1 MNNLEQF
8 FASVGGNAQEVL
20 GRLGGDPGLVIH
32 FLSKFQNDGSYQS
45 LCDALNADDTPTA
58 FRAAHTLKG
67 LCATLG
73 LQNLFV
79 QSSNVTEMLRGG
91 DIASAKEAL
100 PDVQKEYETTVEA
113 LKRLNG

>member
-1 MNNLEQF
+1 MINSLLAGEVSLLGEFPARMKYRRFCMNNLEQF
-8 FASVGGNAQEVL
+8 YASVGGNAQEVL

-32 FLSKFQNDGSYQS
+32 FLLKFQNDGSYQS

-73 LQNLFV
+73 
-79 QSSNVTEMLRGG
+79 
-91 DIASAKEAL
+91 
-100 PDVQKEYETTVEA
+100 
-113 LKRLNG
+113 